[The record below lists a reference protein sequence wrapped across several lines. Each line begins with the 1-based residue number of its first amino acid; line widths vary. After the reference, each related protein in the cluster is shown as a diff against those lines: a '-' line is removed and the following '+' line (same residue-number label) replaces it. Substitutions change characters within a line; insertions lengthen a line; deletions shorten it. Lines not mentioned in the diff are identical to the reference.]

1 MSVFMSY
8 FSSKPPSC
16 ILECKFYEQ
25 VWCFYF
31 FWLSTNT
38 SAEWVSEVM
47 WPPWT
52 VACLPGFSVHGIFQQ
67 EYWSGLP
74 FPPPGGLHN
83 PGIKPTSPTSP
94 TLAGIFFTT
103 EPPGKPREMIR
114 NHNILFSLIVN
125 AQGTILR
132 MAVPEGLKVKYD
144 SKHCPQT
151 DFLLIK

>member
-1 MSVFMSY
+1 MCKSSQFLTGEMIVHACSVVSN
-8 FSSKPPSC
+8 SIVT
-16 ILECKFYEQ
+16 IL
-25 VWCFYF
+25 
-31 FWLSTNT
+31 
-38 SAEWVSEVM
+38 
-47 WPPWT
+47 WT
-52 VACLPGFSVHGIFQQ
+52 VALYTHGIFQQ

-74 FPPPGGLHN
+74 FPPLGGLHN

-151 DFLLIK
+151 DFLLII